1 MSGVRLLA
9 GESCGERP
17 HCSMCALKIS
27 TIASGKVPIMWAS
40 SSSTKISAPSLWST
54 LALLVP
60 ITLVACGGSNNNHPP
75 DAPSPDASIDAP
87 PDAPPDALAPLTI
100 LAAGASEGAIT
111 DEAALFTTTTGL
123 SYTFTIQSATALQT
137 TITSGAMQPDVVVV
151 TPAVITA
158 INDFVLAGS
167 NVNLGQIVSGLA
179 VRSTDT
185 APVINTAAAFKDTL
199 NQADIWY
206 YSTGTAGKTFEKIV
220 AAVGLSND
228 DLTQK
233 QKVLAGGKDAMLAL
247 AADTTHAH
255 PIAVSQLSEIRSV
268 PTVQYVG
275 PYPSDL
281 PSDLLTPTV
290 YAAVIFKNST
300 RVADAQKLLQFFLS
314 AEFQARLAQ
323 SGFSP
328 YTAP

>member
-1 MSGVRLLA
+1 MLT
-9 GESCGERP
+9 P
-17 HCSMCALKIS
+17 
-27 TIASGKVPIMWAS
+27 
-40 SSSTKISAPSLWST
+40 SSSTKISAPRLWAT

-60 ITLVACGGSNNNHPP
+60 ITLAACGGSNNNHPP
-75 DAPSPDASIDAP
+75 DAPQADAGADAP
-87 PDAPPDALAPLTI
+87 PDAAAPLTV

-111 DEAALFTTTTGL
+111 EEAATFSAKTGL

-137 TITSGAMQPDVVVV
+137 TITTGAMQPDVVVV

-185 APVINTAAAFKDTL
+185 APVINTAAAFTDVL
-199 NQADIWY
+199 NQADVWY

-220 AAVGLSND
+220 AALGLTAQ
-228 DLTQK
+228 LTTK

-247 AADTTHAH
+247 AADTTSLH

-275 PYPSDL
+275 AYPSDL
-281 PSDLLTPTV
+281 PPDLLTPTV
-290 YAAVIFKNST
+290 YAAVILKSST
-300 RVADAQKLLQFFLS
+300 RVPAAQKLLQFFLS
-314 AEFQARLAQ
+314 AEFQAQLMM
-323 SGFSP
+323 SGFST
-328 YTAP
+328 YTGP

>member
-1 MSGVRLLA
+1 MRTSF
-9 GESCGERP
+9 P
-17 HCSMCALKIS
+17 
-27 TIASGKVPIMWAS
+27 
-40 SSSTKISAPSLWST
+40 STKISAPTLWAT

-60 ITLVACGGSNNNHPP
+60 ITFAACGGSNNNHPP
-75 DAPSPDASIDAP
+75 DAPQPDAAV
-87 PDAPPDALAPLTI
+87 PDAPPDAAAPLTV

-111 DEAALFTTTTGL
+111 EEAGAFTTKTGL

-137 TITSGAMQPDVVVV
+137 TITTGAMQPDVVVV

-185 APVINTAAAFKDTL
+185 APAIDTAAAFTDAL
-199 NQADIWY
+199 NQADVWY

-220 AAVGLSND
+220 AAVGLTGQ
-228 DLTQK
+228 LTTK

-247 AADTTHAH
+247 AADSTSLH

-290 YAAVIFKNST
+290 YAAVILKSST
-300 RVADAQKLLQFFLS
+300 RVPDAQKLLQFFLS
-314 AEFQARLAQ
+314 AEFQAQLEK

-328 YTAP
+328 YTVP